1 MPVPRPFSLVRTE
14 DQWRRAAH
22 QGTSLQADTWA
33 VQLAWESE
41 PSGEAATGPAPS
53 GAGLAFD
60 PWCRLYRSVP
70 EEGRVERLLWAADD
84 PLAAADEQPAPV
96 DLFATGSPSPGGGF
110 VPAVPPPALHDP
122 RGLAVD
128 PDGRLFVAEAGKRR
142 ILVYDLEERRLL
154 RRVPLVFPDH
164 TPVRPLGLATDGRR
178 VWAALDGVPFL
189 AVLDARTGPRF
200 QALPAGIDPPSR
212 LAAASAQAAP
222 LGPHP
227 PDPPLPSP
235 PQPPGE
241 GGMATVNVRQ
251 EAGGGAPLPAEG
263 GAMGEGSGVRALG
276 GIQNTPSN
284 SPLWLLTAA
293 GTPAALIVPLAAP
306 EEAFAVPGATD
317 LAFAAPGELVVA
329 RLPGQDFLRFRIRPE
344 GRDRMPQLKARGY
357 DGRGIAVAPDG
368 RIVFWT
374 ARGARA
380 AVPARLRYEPSGRV
394 ITFRLDSGEFQT
406 AWGRLFLDACIP
418 QGTEIRVACAT
429 ADEPPEE
436 TTLSRTS
443 PANTDVM
450 VIYRPDLSPPM
461 PPLSFVPPPGA
472 DMLPLARRNGLPVA
486 GSSEIPWV
494 DAAADGP
501 FETYDAPVLAPPG
514 RYLWVTAEL
523 RGDTMRTPRLR
534 CLRAE
539 RPGHDLLRRLPR
551 TYSRDEAAADFLRR
565 YLAPLDGS
573 LADLDARATARRALL
588 DPWSAPP
595 ELLSW
600 LAGFVGLTLD
610 NRWPLAA
617 RRRLIEEAT
626 WLFRFRGTL
635 RGLSRF
641 LEIYLEREIAL
652 IEHFRLRGP
661 DGAHRFSV
669 FIPLALSAEQESVVR
684 HVLDVHRPAHTL
696 YDLCT
701 VTSGMRVG
709 RGLYAGLTS
718 IAGRSDGFQPLRLG
732 AATLGR
738 GTLLGRPASG
748 TSPGA
753 SRVGTDSRVG

>member
-41 PSGEAATGPAPS
+41 PSGEAATGPAPI

-70 EEGRVERLLWAADD
+70 EEGRVEKLLWAADD

-96 DLFATGSPSPGGGF
+96 DLFATGAPSSGGGF

-128 PDGRLFVAEAGKRR
+128 ADGRLFVAEAGKRR

-154 RRVPLVFPDH
+154 RRVPLVLPDH

-189 AVLDARTGPRF
+189 AVLEARTGPRF
-200 QALPAGIDPPSR
+200 QALPAGVDPPSR
-212 LAAASAQAAP
+212 LAAAS
-222 LGPHP
+222 
-227 PDPPLPSP
+227 D
-235 PQPPGE
+235 
-241 GGMATVNVRQ
+241 
-251 EAGGGAPLPAEG
+251 GA
-263 GAMGEGSGVRALG
+263 
-276 GIQNTPSN
+276 
-284 SPLWLLTAA
+284 LWLLTGA
-293 GTPAALIVPLAAP
+293 GTPGALIVPLAAP
-306 EEAFAVPGATD
+306 AEAFAVPGATD

-380 AVPARLRYEPSGRV
+380 AVPARLRYSPSGRV

-418 QGTEIRVACAT
+418 QGTEIRIACAT

-436 TTLSRTS
+436 TTLSRTP

-461 PPLSFVPPPGA
+461 PPLSFVPPPDA
-472 DMLPLARRNGLPVA
+472 EMLPLARRNGLPVS

-539 RPGHDLLRRLPR
+539 RPVHDLLRRLPR

-661 DGAHRFSV
+661 DYAHRFSV
-669 FIPLALSAEQESVVR
+669 FIPLALSAEQEDVVR

-748 TSPGA
+748 TRPGA